1 MKTTRWRRGRENC
14 GLLVFLFCM
23 VPGIAVCQPMAPA
36 AASTAPPAGDKDGF
50 KEFTDRVQ
58 RYVALQKTIESK
70 LPAMTSTDL
79 PEMITAHQQALARK
93 IREARP
99 KAKPGDVFTS
109 AAREAFR
116 RALAT
121 ALGGASKV
129 ATDSRAYMHP
139 DEADPL
145 MRLEVNRIY
154 PDREP
159 ITALSPEVLAAFPP
173 LPAEVAYRV
182 VGRALILVDVKS
194 RLIVDIARSILP
206 PAS

>member
-1 MKTTRWRRGRENC
+1 MSTTHRTCGRAMC
-14 GLLVFLFCM
+14 GLLALVVWAAPGIANGQPM
-23 VPGIAVCQPMAPA
+23 VPGAPEA
-36 AASTAPPAGDKDGF
+36 ADARTGF
-50 KEFTDRVQ
+50 AEFTARVQ
-58 RYVALQKTIESK
+58 KYVSLQRKVDSK

-109 AAREAFR
+109 DAREAFR
-116 RALAT
+116 RAAST
-121 ALGGASKV
+121 ALGGAGKV
-129 ATDSRAYMHP
+129 AVNSRAYMHT

-145 MRLEVNRIY
+145 MRLEVNGIY
-154 PDREP
+154 PDSEP
-159 ITALSPEVLAAFPP
+159 TTALSPELLAALPP

-206 PAS
+206 PSL

>member
-1 MKTTRWRRGRENC
+1 MKTTRWRRGREIC
-14 GLLVFLFCM
+14 GLLVLLLCIA
-23 VPGIAVCQPMAPA
+23 PRIAVCQPMASA

-50 KEFTDRVQ
+50 REFTDRVQ
-58 RYVALQKTIESK
+58 KFVNLQKTVESK

-116 RALAT
+116 RAVAT
-121 ALGGASKV
+121 ALGGAGKV

-139 DEADPL
+139 DEANPL
-145 MRLEVNRIY
+145 MRLEVNGIY
-154 PDREP
+154 PDSEP
-159 ITALSPEVLAAFPP
+159 TTALSPELLAAFPP
-173 LPAEVAYRV
+173 LPMEVAYRV
-182 VGRALILVDVKS
+182 VGRALILMDVKS